1 MWFESHFYM
10 ENNILSTLTK
20 EEQKFLEVKSLNRGE
35 FLFREGQLCTQV
47 AIVVSGQVKISS
59 MNYSGSEVIFNVLS
73 KGEMFGNNLIFSDN
87 QSYKGDVVALK
98 DSTIVLIKKDN
109 LENILHSNKQF
120 LLMYLNIQSNFGKK
134 LNSTIKLLSFA
145 SAEDRFNFY
154 LHESKGEIE
163 FRTVTELAD
172 ILHLKRETLSRVL
185 TMLEKE
191 NAIRRSPHKIV
202 KLN

>member
-1 MWFESHFYM
+1 M

-20 EEQKFLEVKSLNRGE
+20 EDQKLLEVKTLNRGE
-35 FLFREGQLCTQV
+35 FLFREGQLCTNV

-73 KGEMFGNNLIFSDN
+73 KGEMFGNNLIFSDE
-87 QSYKGDVVALK
+87 QTYKGDVVALK
-98 DSTIVLIKKDN
+98 DSTIVLIRKDN
-109 LENILHSNKQF
+109 LENILQSNKQF

-134 LNSTIKLLSFA
+134 LNSTIKMLSFA
-145 SAEDRFNFY
+145 SAEDRFNYY
-154 LHESKGEIE
+154 LHESKGEID

-185 TMLEKE
+185 TKLEKE